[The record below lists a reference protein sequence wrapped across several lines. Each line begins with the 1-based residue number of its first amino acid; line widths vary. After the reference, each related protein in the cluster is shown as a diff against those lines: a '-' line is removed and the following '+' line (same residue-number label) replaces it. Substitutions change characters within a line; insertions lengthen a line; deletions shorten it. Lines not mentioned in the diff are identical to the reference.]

1 MRQPPKHT
9 PERPTTC
16 DMSDLLN
23 EMFQFTQ
30 ENPMWAET
38 EDGLG
43 KMSIAYA
50 ILNQIST
57 PLMASEEEIDF
68 VMSIYT
74 TIQERNTK

>member
-38 EDGLG
+38 EDGIG

>member
-68 VMSIYT
+68 VMNIYT

>member
-1 MRQPPKHT
+1 
-9 PERPTTC
+9 
-16 DMSDLLN
+16 MSDLLN

-68 VMSIYT
+68 VMNIHA

>member
-68 VMSIYT
+68 VMSIHA
-74 TIQERNTK
+74 TIQERNTN

>member
-1 MRQPPKHT
+1 
-9 PERPTTC
+9 
-16 DMSDLLN
+16 MSDLLN

-38 EDGLG
+38 EDGIG

>member
-1 MRQPPKHT
+1 MRQPPKHK
-9 PERPTTC
+9 PDRPTTC

-43 KMSIAYA
+43 KMSMAYA
-50 ILNQIST
+50 ILNQISD
-57 PLMASEEEIDF
+57 PLMATEEEIDF
-68 VMSIYT
+68 VLNIHE
-74 TIQERNTK
+74 TIKERTSK

>member
-1 MRQPPKHT
+1 
-9 PERPTTC
+9 
-16 DMSDLLN
+16 MSDLLN

>member
-1 MRQPPKHT
+1 MRQPPKHK

-43 KMSIAYA
+43 KMSVAYA
-50 ILNQIST
+50 ILNQISD
-57 PLMASEEEIDF
+57 PLMATQEEIDF
-68 VMSIYT
+68 VLNIHE
-74 TIQERNTK
+74 TIKERTSK

>member
-1 MRQPPKHT
+1 MRQPPKHK
-9 PERPTTC
+9 PDRPTTC

-43 KMSIAYA
+43 KMSVAYA
-50 ILNQIST
+50 ILNQISD
-57 PLMASEEEIDF
+57 PLMATEEEIDF
-68 VMSIYT
+68 VLNIHA
-74 TIQERNTK
+74 TIKERTSK

>member
-1 MRQPPKHT
+1 MRQPPKHK
-9 PERPTTC
+9 PDRPTTC

-43 KMSIAYA
+43 KMSMAYA
-50 ILNQIST
+50 ILNQISD
-57 PLMASEEEIDF
+57 PLMATQEEIDF
-68 VMSIYT
+68 VLNIHE
-74 TIQERNTK
+74 TIKERTSK